1 MIDGPLVDA
10 VAAMFSLT
18 LLSGLFW
25 FILRYAK

>member
-1 MIDGPLVDA
+1 MIDAHMVNGI
-10 VAAMFSLT
+10 AAMFSLT